1 MTEQLFISY
10 KSEKEFLAEEYLNN
24 LKNICENMDQ
34 IIEADSEEQFCA
46 HKWIEKSPGNSDL
59 WLSLA
64 GVTYWLDN
72 KEHSLSCVMPHI
84 DKYFAYIVDCM
95 QNALENEEQFVQT
108 QKDILEQWFT
118 VKSCRIS
125 NTNTYLMAPCHPV
138 VQLIDYSSQK
148 LVERF
153 NRKYEENKGNSSAIE
168 WEIGK
173 AILQDYLD
181 KNEEFFVY
189 RTGQVYLSKREESC
203 RKAIPWQDVGTL
215 TPIDGVRLIKKI
227 ESWIHRN
234 KEKIISDN
242 LKEVKIAYIGT
253 INYQDQVYK
262 YFENR
267 SICLNEKKFTFRL
280 VFVQLK
286 RKTEYG
292 YYAFERQDNPEN
304 GKRIFNLSLL
314 MDMKELFSL
323 FNIVLFLDESYFY
336 KQRQNPK
343 GLMEKG
349 AAEYVKWCQTEMTRR
364 MQLTDDEEKETETE
378 EKIYFY
384 KEIYNKA
391 GLWVNGYGEDLT
403 SKLSFDQELFGII
416 NQAWNPSCDVYL
428 YISKGKR
435 IGNINLLEQSIC
447 NDERYN
453 GKKILVYKVS
463 GKETDTEEIQKAVEV
478 LIQNFNEEVCID
490 LWKLVKSIGST
501 FAYPFFSHCDVK
513 DNETIDQLKQTYLI
527 VGCKENEQASMN
539 LVFSLYCSNP
549 EQCFVDDFVWA
560 FLDNCGRSEFGFVKN
575 YLFDLLISAMVSR
588 ASSVEGLMLAYLMQK
603 RVITMENFE
612 YLGITGQH
620 KPEESE
626 NLLFRAR
633 RSIYSAI
640 KGLDQILVRDMD
652 SRMDILIYEFR
663 HMYCADI
670 DEENFIKLLVRI
682 HKCCDK
688 MSYKDSRIYLLT
700 QLENERGL

>member
-1 MTEQLFISY
+1 MKNSLFR
-10 KSEKEFLAEEYLNN
+10 
-24 LKNICENMDQ
+24 
-34 IIEADSEEQFCA
+34 
-46 HKWIEKSPGNSDL
+46 
-59 WLSLA
+59 
-64 GVTYWLDN
+64 
-72 KEHSLSCVMPHI
+72 
-84 DKYFAYIVDCM
+84 
-95 QNALENEEQFVQT
+95 

-153 NRKYEENKGNSSAIE
+153 NRKYEESNRPPFEMGWIIKEAVL
-168 WEIGK
+168 W
-173 AILQDYLD
+173 DYL
-181 KNEEFFVY
+181 KRNEKFFVY
-189 RTGQVYLSKREESC
+189 STGQVYLSIRAQSC

-234 KEKIISDN
+234 KEKVISDK
-242 LKEVKIAYIGT
+242 LKEIKIAYIGT
-253 INYQDQVYK
+253 INNQEQVCN

-267 SICLNEKKFTFRL
+267 SICLNERKFTFRL
-280 VFVQLK
+280 VFVELK

-314 MDMKELFSL
+314 MDMKELFTL

-349 AAEYVKWCQTEMTRR
+349 EAEYVKWCQTEMARR
-364 MQLTDDEEKETETE
+364 MQLTDDEEKKTE

-403 SKLSFDQELFGII
+403 SKLSFDQELFGNI
-416 NQAWNPSCDVYL
+416 NQASIPDCDVYL

-447 NDERYN
+447 NDERYD

-463 GKETDTEEIQKAVEV
+463 GKETDSEAIQKAVEV
-478 LIQNFNEEVCID
+478 LIQNFSEEVYID
-490 LWKLVKSIGST
+490 LWKLVKSVGSKFT
-501 FAYPFFSHCDVK
+501 RDFCKYYKVE
-513 DNETIDQLKQTYLI
+513 DNEAIDQLKQTYLV
-527 VGCKENEQASMN
+527 VGYKGNEQISMN
-539 LVFSLYCSNP
+539 LVFSVFSPNT
-549 EQCFVDDFVWA
+549 EQCFVDDFVKA
-560 FLDNCGRSEFGFVKN
+560 FLDNCGQSEFGFVKN

-603 RVITMENFE
+603 RAITMENFE
-612 YLGITGQH
+612 YRGIINQ
-620 KPEESE
+620 PEPKEAE

-682 HKCCDK
+682 HECCDK
-688 MSYKDSRIYLLT
+688 MGYKDSRMYLLT
-700 QLENERGL
+700 KLENERGS